1 MNRKELLI
9 IGIGLGFTIP
19 MIIFVIFWWSISVM
33 NTYNIIQ
40 VPESFIVIFSI
51 IGLFIGILADILYL
65 RKLIPLFYRIKMP
78 LLIATYMLCSV
89 MVVAFFMGLPIGN
102 LILGIIA
109 GIYIGRRYHNNNQN
123 RDEFTPVLKA
133 VAIFTASVTTLG
145 ALFIGFLALQEK
157 SLIGSIN
164 QYFGFKIFF
173 INNFIDTT
181 IIVSLCIILFIIQYI
196 STKISSKYMFNI
208 NK

>member
-40 VPESFIVIFSI
+40 VTESFIVIFSI

-65 RKLIPLFYRIKMP
+65 RKLIPLFYRIKMS

-89 MVVAFFMGLPIGN
+89 MAIAFFMGLPIGN

-109 GIYIGRRYHNNNQN
+109 GIYIGRRYHHNNQS

-133 VAIFTASVTTLG
+133 VTIFTASVTTLG
-145 ALFIGFLALQEK
+145 ALSIGFLALQEK

>member
-33 NTYNIIQ
+33 NSYNIIQ

-89 MVVAFFMGLPIGN
+89 MAIAFFMGLPIGN

-109 GIYIGRRYHNNNQN
+109 GIYIGRRYHHNNQN

-145 ALFIGFLALQEK
+145 ALSIGFLALQEK